1 MFMWGCLCFAGPG
14 GAAANAEPI
23 LRVALASDLRST
35 NPGINRDS
43 VTDWVMTHVVEGL
56 VATNAELAPAPMLA
70 ESWSVSDDG
79 REYTFRLRPDVKFQN
94 GATLRA
100 AHVVWSWR
108 RMLDPQTRWPCRSWY
123 DGNGD
128 SGVRIDAIQAVDEH
142 TVRFRLRE
150 PDPLFLYRLADVQCH
165 VAIIHPES
173 LDANGNWRWPI
184 GTGPY
189 RLKEWRRGRYVELER
204 FDGYSLAAQPA
215 SGFAG
220 RKEAFVRNVRLV
232 VIPDASS
239 AKLAVL
245 SGEIDIWPLTAA
257 EALPELRRD
266 SHVDLL
272 QEASR
277 DWSVLLM
284 QNRSGVMSNPALRA
298 AIASALDPELISQ
311 STMHASRPLRPYGVP
326 AEEIAPDILARIPP
340 AYQPQRTQEL
350 LRQAGY
356 KGELIEIDVSRET
369 GSYFNDAIV
378 VHALLVRAG
387 INARVRS
394 MDWATQ
400 FKRYL
405 GHEYQLSLFGYTGRA
420 TGPMM
425 YSVFVCD
432 PVKRVNCVVH
442 TPRALAIMGELNTSS
457 PQRWPVLMGELEMEI
472 AHDRSIIG
480 LYAPLRIT
488 TVRRSVVGY
497 ETWALGM
504 PRFWGV
510 RVDAP
515 GQTTAVAKRLARVS
529 AASGQGT
536 WP

>member
-1 MFMWGCLCFAGPG
+1 MLRAGRWGWRRCTPFIYMWGCLCFAWPTL
-14 GAAANAEPI
+14 ATSEPI

-56 VATNAELAPAPMLA
+56 VAVNAALAPTPMLA
-70 ESWSVSDDG
+70 ESWTVSDDG
-79 REYTFRLRPDVKFQN
+79 REYAFRLRSNVKFQN
-94 GATLRA
+94 GATLSA
-100 AHVVWSWR
+100 AQVVWSWR

-123 DGNGD
+123 DGKGD
-128 SGVRIDAIQAVDEH
+128 SRVVIESVDAVDDL

-150 PDPLFLYRLADVQCH
+150 RDPLFVYRLADIQCH
-165 VAIIHPES
+165 VGIIHPDS
-173 LDANGNWRWPI
+173 LGANGKWRWPI
-184 GTGPY
+184 GTGPF
-189 RLKEWRRGRYVELER
+189 RLAEWRRGRYVDLER
-204 FDGYSLAAQPA
+204 FDGYSLAPQPA
-215 SGFAG
+215 SGFTG
-220 RKEAFVRNVRLV
+220 RKEALVRKVRLV

-266 SHVDLL
+266 SRVELL
-272 QEASR
+272 HEASR

-284 QNRSGVMSNPALRA
+284 QNRTGVMSNAVLRA

-311 STMHASRPLRPYGVP
+311 STMHAERPLRPYAVP
-326 AEEIAPDILARIPP
+326 AKDIDPEKLARIPP
-340 AYQPQRTQEL
+340 AYQPQRTQAL
-350 LRQAGY
+350 LQQAGY
-356 KGELIEIDVSRET
+356 QGEPIEIDVSRET
-369 GSYFNDAIV
+369 GNYFNDAIV

-432 PVKRVNCVVH
+432 PAKRANCVVN
-442 TPRALAIMGELNTSS
+442 TPRALAIVGEINKTSS
-457 PQRWPVLMGELEMEI
+457 PQQWPALMGELEMEI
-472 AHDRSIIG
+472 ARDRSIVG

-510 RVDAP
+510 KVAAP
-515 GQTTAVAKRLARVS
+515 
-529 AASGQGT
+529 
-536 WP
+536 

>member
-1 MFMWGCLCFAGPG
+1 M
-14 GAAANAEPI
+14 

-56 VATNAELAPAPMLA
+56 VAANAELSPTPMLA
-70 ESWSVSDDG
+70 ESWRVSDDG
-79 REYTFRLRPDVKFQN
+79 REYTFRLRSHVKFQN

-100 AHVVWSWR
+100 AQVVWSWR
-108 RMLDPQTRWPCRSWY
+108 RMLDPQTRWPCLSWY
-123 DGNGD
+123 DGKGD
-128 SGVRIDAIQAVDEH
+128 SRVRIESVDELDDL

-150 PDPLFLYRLADVQCH
+150 PDPLFVYRLADIQCH
-165 VAIIHPES
+165 VAIIHPDS
-173 LDANGNWRWPI
+173 LDASGKWRWPI

-189 RLKEWRRGRYVELER
+189 RLNEWRRGRYIELER
-204 FDGYSLAAQPA
+204 FDGYLLAAQPA

-220 RKEAFVRNVRLV
+220 RKEAIVRKIRLV

-266 SHVDLL
+266 PHVELL

-277 DWSVLLM
+277 DWGVLLM
-284 QNRSGVMSNPALRA
+284 QNRSGVMSNPVLRA
-298 AIASALDPELISQ
+298 AIASALDPELIAE
-311 STMHASRPLRPYGVP
+311 STMHAVRPLRPYGVP
-326 AEEIAPDILARIPP
+326 AVDIAPEVLARIPP
-340 AYQPQRTQEL
+340 FYEPQRTQEL

-356 KGELIEIDVSRET
+356 RGEPIEIDVSRET
-369 GSYFNDAIV
+369 GNYFNDAIV

-387 INARVRS
+387 INARIRS

-432 PVKRVNCVVH
+432 PAKRANCVVH
-442 TPRALAIMGELNTSS
+442 TPRALAIVREINKASS
-457 PQRWPVLMGELEMEI
+457 LQQRSVLMGELEMEI
-472 AHDRSIIG
+472 ARDRSIVG

-510 RVDAP
+510 RVAAP
-515 GQTTAVAKRLARVS
+515 
-529 AASGQGT
+529 
-536 WP
+536 